1 VKSEEEMRWV
11 RGWVEW
17 GFWKALRDERE
28 SVKTINLLLGGLC
41 NADVEYLLT
50 NFYYGLCS

>member
-1 VKSEEEMRWV
+1 MKSEEEMRWV